1 MEGTIGVRYEG
12 DGHAGIPLLP
22 LRQDYSVTDCHERAS
37 IPVPMPQ
44 HYLDKLFAPRAIAV
58 FGASQRPHAVG
69 TIIYRNLR
77 DGGFQGALYPINP
90 KYSSLDGQACFA
102 SVADVPGAVDLAVI
116 ATPAATVAGI
126 LEDCGKR
133 GVRTAIVISAGF
145 GNGDAPGREYRE
157 AVLQAAGRHRMRLLG
172 PNCLGLIR
180 PSLRLNATF
189 SKNSAR
195 PGSLALVSQSGA
207 LCTAVLDWAIEH
219 DVGFSALVSLGD
231 AADID
236 FGDLLDFLAQDSQ
249 TRSILLYIE
258 GIRDARRFMSG
269 LRSAARMKPVIV
281 LKSGRHS
288 EGSRAAVT
296 HTGALIGA
304 DDVFDAALQRAGVVR
319 AMTIEQL
326 FAAAQLLASEDRVS
340 GNRLA
345 IVTNGGGPGVMA
357 VDRAVDLGVQLA
369 QLAPPTITALEAALP
384 AHWSHGNPVDLLG
397 DAGAERYAA
406 AVQACLA
413 DPGVDGLL
421 VMLTPQ
427 AMTDPTACAEAVI
440 AARQGKRKPMLLC
453 WMGEQQVRTANE
465 RFDHHHLPAFGSP
478 ESSVEAFAYLTRFHQ
493 NQQWLTQVPTPLGR
507 SSEPDIEGSRL
518 IIESVLAEGRTVLST
533 AESKAILHAFSIPVT
548 QSIECHS
555 ANDALVVAE
564 SIGYPVVMKIS
575 SQDITHKSDVGGV
588 RLNIG
593 SAQAVRI
600 TYNEMLETVR
610 RKYPQARIGGVTL
623 EPMYRSSHGRE
634 LLVGVIRD
642 PVFGPVI
649 TFGAGGVRVEVM
661 RDRAVVLPPL
671 NTFLARKAIEQ
682 TRISRL
688 LGEFRDMPAIDMEAL
703 VQVLR
708 RVSEMICELPHIRA
722 MDLNPLIA
730 DAQGVIALDAR
741 IEVERPHPSL
751 DRYGHM
757 AIHPYPKHLI
767 SRCQL
772 ADGTDITIRPIRP
785 EDAEIEQSFVKGLS
799 SQSKYFRFMRSL
811 NELTQEMLVR
821 FTQLDYHRELALIAV
836 LEQDGRET
844 ELGVARY
851 IINPDGQSCEFALV
865 VADAWQGK
873 GIGSRLMQALMEA
886 ARQRGLNEMNGE
898 ILATNHNMLHLM
910 NSLGFSLRASSED
923 PGVRQASMAL

>member
-1 MEGTIGVRYEG
+1 M
-12 DGHAGIPLLP
+12 
-22 LRQDYSVTDCHERAS
+22 S
-37 IPVPMPQ
+37 Q
-44 HYLDKLFAPRAIAV
+44 HYLDKLFAPKAIAV
-58 FGASQRPHAVG
+58 FGASRRPHSVG
-69 TIIYRNLR
+69 TLIYRNLR
-77 DGGFQGALYPINP
+77 DGGYRGELYPLNP
-90 KYSSLDGQACFA
+90 KYESLDGQPCYA
-102 SVADVPGAVDLAVI
+102 SLADVPGPVDLAVI
-116 ATPAATVAGI
+116 ATPADSVAGI
-126 LEDCGKR
+126 LEDCGGR
-133 GVRTAIVISAGF
+133 GVRTAILISAGF
-145 GNGDAPGREYRE
+145 GNSDDIGRARKE
-157 AVLQAAGRHRMRLLG
+157 AVLQVAARYRMRLLG

-180 PSLRLNATF
+180 PSLDLNATF

-195 PGSLALVSQSGA
+195 PGKLALVSQSGA
-207 LCTAVLDWAIEH
+207 LCTAILDWAIAH
-219 DVGFSALVSLGD
+219 DVGFSTLVSLGD

-281 LKSGRHS
+281 LKSGRHI
-288 EGSRAAVT
+288 EGSRAALT

-326 FAAAQLLASEDRVS
+326 FAAAQLLATEDRADN
-340 GNRLA
+340 NRLA

-357 VDRAVDLGVQLA
+357 VDRAMDLGVQLA
-369 QLAPPTITALEAALP
+369 QLSTTTIQALEAALP
-384 AHWSHGNPVDLLG
+384 DHWSHANPVDLLG
-397 DAGAERYAA
+397 DAGAERYGA
-406 AVQACLA
+406 AVRACLQ

-427 AMTDPTACAEAVI
+427 AMTDPDACAEAVI
-440 AARQGKRKPMLLC
+440 AARGDSRKPVLLC
-453 WMGEQQVRTANE
+453 WMGEEQVRVAHE
-465 RFDHHHLPAFGSP
+465 RFARHHMPTFSSP
-478 ESSVEAFAYLTRFHQ
+478 ESSVEAFAYLTRFHR
-493 NQQWLTQVPTPLGR
+493 NQQLLTQVPAPLGR
-507 SSEPDIEGSRL
+507 SSEPDIEGARL
-518 IIESVLAEGRTVLST
+518 IIESVLAEGRTLLGT
-533 AESKAILHAFSIPVT
+533 AESKAILNAFAIPVT
-548 QSIECHS
+548 QTIQCRS

-564 SIGYPVVMKIS
+564 SLGYPVVMKIS
-575 SQDITHKSDVGGV
+575 SPDISHKSDVGGV

-600 TYNEMLETVR
+600 TYKEMLEAVR
-610 RKYPQARIGGVTL
+610 EKYPEARIDGITL
-623 EPMYRSSHGRE
+623 EPMYRSRHGRE

-649 TFGAGGVRVEVM
+649 TFGAGGVQVEIM

-671 NTFLARKAIEQ
+671 NSFLARKAIEQ
-682 TRISRL
+682 TRVARL
-688 LGEFRDMPAIDMEAL
+688 LGEFRGMPAIDMEAL
-703 VQVLR
+703 VRVLR

-722 MDLNPLIA
+722 LDINPLIA
-730 DAQGVIALDAR
+730 DAAGVIALDAR
-741 IEVERPHPSL
+741 IEVERPHMSL
-751 DRYGHM
+751 DRYDHM

-767 SRCQL
+767 SRSQL

-785 EDAEIEQSFVKGLS
+785 EDADIEQSFVKGLS

-886 ARQRGLNEMNGE
+886 ARQRGLNEMSGE
-898 ILATNHNMLHLM
+898 ILGSNHNMLHLM
-910 NSLGFSLRASSED
+910 TSLGFDLRASGED
-923 PGVRQASMAL
+923 PGVKLASKAL

>member
-1 MEGTIGVRYEG
+1 MT
-12 DGHAGIPLLP
+12 
-22 LRQDYSVTDCHERAS
+22 
-37 IPVPMPQ
+37 Q

-58 FGASQRPHAVG
+58 FGASRRPQAVG
-69 TIIYRNLR
+69 TLIYQNLR
-77 DGGFQGALYPINP
+77 AGGFQGELYPINP
-90 KYSSLDGQACFA
+90 KYQTLDEQPCYA
-102 SVADVPGAVDLAVI
+102 SMKELPGAVDLVVI
-116 ATPAATVAGI
+116 ATPATTVAEI
-126 LEDCGKR
+126 LHDCGEQ
-133 GVRTAIVISAGF
+133 GVRAAILISAGF
-145 GNGDAPGREYRE
+145 GNADVHGAELKE
-157 AVLQAAGRHRMRLLG
+157 AVLQVAARYRIRLLG

-180 PSLRLNATF
+180 PSLDLNATF
-189 SKNSAR
+189 SQNSAR
-195 PGSLALVSQSGA
+195 PGKLALVSQSGA
-207 LCTAVLDWAIEH
+207 LCTAILDWAIEH
-219 DVGFSALVSLGD
+219 DVGFSTLVSLGD

-236 FGDLLDFLAQDSQ
+236 FGDVLDYLAQDSQ

-281 LKSGRHS
+281 IKSGRHS

-357 VDRAVDLGVQLA
+357 VDRAMDLGVSLTS
-369 QLAPPTITALEAALP
+369 LSPDTIKSLTAALP
-384 AHWSHGNPVDLLG
+384 AHWSHGNPIDLLG

-406 AVQACLA
+406 AVRSCLA

-440 AARQGKRKPMLLC
+440 AARQGSRKPVLLC
-453 WMGEQQVRTANE
+453 WMGEQQVRAGNALFA
-465 RFDHHHLPAFGSP
+465 RHHMPAFSSP
-478 ESSVEAFAYLTRFHQ
+478 ESSVEAFAYLTRFYQ
-493 NQQWLTQVPTPLGR
+493 NQQLLTQVPAPLGR
-507 SSEPDIEGSRL
+507 RSEPDVEGSRL

-533 AESKAILHAFSIPVT
+533 AESKAILHAFAIPVT

-575 SQDITHKSDVGGV
+575 SPDITHKSDVGGV

-600 TYNEMLETVR
+600 TYNEMLEAVHG
-610 RKYPQARIGGVTL
+610 KYPQARVSGVTL
-623 EPMYRSSHGRE
+623 EPMHRPAHARE

-649 TFGAGGVRVEVM
+649 TFGAGGVQVEIM
-661 RDRAVVLPPL
+661 RDRAVALPPL

-682 TRISRL
+682 TRIARL

-722 MDLNPLIA
+722 MDINPLVA
-730 DAQGVIALDAR
+730 HAQGVVALDAR
-741 IEVERPHPSL
+741 IEVEQPRLSL
-751 DRYGHM
+751 DRYSHM
-757 AIHPYPKHLI
+757 AIHPYPKHLV
-767 SRCQL
+767 SRWQL

-785 EDAEIEQSFVKGLS
+785 EDAEIEQSFVKALS

-821 FTQLDYHRELALIAV
+821 FTQIDYHRELALIAV
-836 LEQDGRET
+836 VEQDGGET

-851 IINPDGQSCEFALV
+851 IINPDGRSCEFALV

-886 ARQRGLNEMNGE
+886 ARQRGLGEINGE
-898 ILATNHNMLHLM
+898 ILSTNHNMLHLM
-910 NSLGFSLRASSED
+910 TSLGFGLHVSSED
-923 PGVRQASMAL
+923 PGVKVASRTL

>member
-1 MEGTIGVRYEG
+1 
-12 DGHAGIPLLP
+12 
-22 LRQDYSVTDCHERAS
+22 
-37 IPVPMPQ
+37 
-44 HYLDKLFAPRAIAV
+44 
-58 FGASQRPHAVG
+58 
-69 TIIYRNLR
+69 
-77 DGGFQGALYPINP
+77 
-90 KYSSLDGQACFA
+90 
-102 SVADVPGAVDLAVI
+102 
-116 ATPAATVAGI
+116 
-126 LEDCGKR
+126 
-133 GVRTAIVISAGF
+133 
-145 GNGDAPGREYRE
+145 
-157 AVLQAAGRHRMRLLG
+157 
-172 PNCLGLIR
+172 
-180 PSLRLNATF
+180 
-189 SKNSAR
+189 
-195 PGSLALVSQSGA
+195 VSQSGA
-207 LCTAVLDWAIEH
+207 LCTAILDWAIAH
-219 DVGFSALVSLGD
+219 DVGFSTLVSLGD

-236 FGDLLDFLAQDSQ
+236 FGDLLDYLAQDSE

-281 LKSGRHS
+281 LKSGRHI
-288 EGSRAAVT
+288 EGSRAALT

-340 GNRLA
+340 SNRLA

-357 VDRAVDLGVQLA
+357 VDRAMDLGVNLA
-369 QLAPPTITALEAALP
+369 RLSPSTIQALEAALP
-384 AHWSHGNPVDLLG
+384 DHWSHANPVDLLG
-397 DAGAERYAA
+397 DAGAERYGM
-406 AVQACLA
+406 AVRACLE

-440 AARQGKRKPMLLC
+440 AARQNNRKPVLLC
-453 WMGEQQVRTANE
+453 WMGEQQVRAAHE
-465 RFDHHHLPAFGSP
+465 LFARHHLPAFSSP

-493 NQQWLTQVPTPLGR
+493 NQQLLTQVPAPLGR
-507 SSEPDIEGSRL
+507 SSEPDIEGARL
-518 IIESVLAEGRTVLST
+518 IIESVLAEGRELLGT
-533 AESKAILHAFSIPVT
+533 AESKAILHAFAIPVT
-548 QSIECHS
+548 QSIQCRS

-564 SIGYPVVMKIS
+564 TLGYPVVMKINS
-575 SQDITHKSDVGGV
+575 PDISHKSDVGGV

-600 TYNEMLETVR
+600 TYKEMLEAVHG
-610 RKYPQARIGGVTL
+610 KYPEARVDGITL
-623 EPMYRSSHGRE
+623 EPMYRSRHGRE

-649 TFGAGGVRVEVM
+649 TFGAGGVQVEVM
-661 RDRAVVLPPL
+661 RDRAVALPPL

-682 TRISRL
+682 TRIAKL

-722 MDLNPLIA
+722 MDINPLIA
-730 DAQGVIALDAR
+730 DADGVIALDAR
-741 IEVERPHPSL
+741 IEVERPHLSL
-751 DRYGHM
+751 DRYSHM
-757 AIHPYPKHLI
+757 AIHPYPKHLV

-785 EDAEIEQSFVKGLS
+785 EDAGIEQSFVKGLS

-898 ILATNHNMLHLM
+898 ILASNHNMLHLM
-910 NSLGFSLRASSED
+910 TSLGFSLRASGED
-923 PGVRQASMAL
+923 PGVKLASREL

>member
-1 MEGTIGVRYEG
+1 M
-12 DGHAGIPLLP
+12 
-22 LRQDYSVTDCHERAS
+22 S
-37 IPVPMPQ
+37 Q
-44 HYLDKLFAPRAIAV
+44 HYLDKLFAPGTIAV
-58 FGASQRPHAVG
+58 FGASERPDSVG
-69 TIIYRNLR
+69 TLIYRNLR
-77 DGGFQGALYPINP
+77 DGGFQGGLFPVNP
-90 KYSSLDGQACFA
+90 KYASLDGQPCYA
-102 SVADVPGAVDLAVI
+102 SMAELPDPVDLAVI
-116 ATPAATVAGI
+116 ATPAATVADI
-126 LEDCGKR
+126 LEACGVR
-133 GVRTAIVISAGF
+133 GVRTAILISAGF
-145 GNGDAPGREYRE
+145 GNGDESGRERKE
-157 AVLQAAGRHRMRLLG
+157 AVLQVAARYRMRLLG

-180 PSLRLNATF
+180 PSLNLNATF

-195 PGSLALVSQSGA
+195 PGGLALVSQSGA
-207 LCTAVLDWAIEH
+207 LCTAILDWAIAH
-219 DVGFSALVSLGD
+219 DVGFSTLVSLGD

-236 FGDLLDFLAQDSQ
+236 FGDLLDYLAQDSQ
-249 TRSILLYIE
+249 THSILLYIE
-258 GIRDARRFMSG
+258 GIRDSRRFMSG

-319 AMTIEQL
+319 AMSIEQW

-357 VDRAVDLGVQLA
+357 VDRAMDLGVQLA
-369 QLAPPTITALEAALP
+369 QLAPATIEALEAALP
-384 AHWSHGNPVDLLG
+384 AHWSHANPVDLLG
-397 DAGAERYAA
+397 DAGAERYGA
-406 AVQACLA
+406 AVRACLA

-427 AMTDPTACAEAVI
+427 AMTDPSACAEAVI
-440 AARQGKRKPMLLC
+440 VARQGSHKPVLLC
-453 WMGEQQVRTANE
+453 WMGEEQVRVAHE
-465 RFDHHHLPAFGSP
+465 LFARHHMPAFGSP
-478 ESSVEAFAYLTRFHQ
+478 ESSVEAFAYLTRFQQ
-493 NQQWLTQVPTPLGR
+493 NQQLLTQVPAPLGR
-507 SSEPDIEGSRL
+507 RSEPDIEGARL
-518 IIESVLAEGRTVLST
+518 IIESVLAEGRTVLGT
-533 AESKAILHAFSIPVT
+533 AESKAILHAFGIPVT

-575 SQDITHKSDVGGV
+575 SPDITHKSDVGGV

-600 TYNEMLETVR
+600 TYNEMLEAVR
-610 RKYPQARIGGVTL
+610 TKYPDARVSGVTL
-623 EPMYRSSHGRE
+623 EVMHRPSHGRE

-649 TFGAGGVRVEVM
+649 TFGAGGVQVEIL
-661 RDRAVVLPPL
+661 RDRAVALPPL

-682 TRISRL
+682 TRIARL
-688 LGEFRDMPAIDMEAL
+688 LGEFRDMPAIDMDAL

-708 RVSEMICELPHIRA
+708 RVSEMICELPQIHA
-722 MDLNPLIA
+722 MDINPLVA
-730 DAQGVIALDAR
+730 HAQGVIALDAR
-741 IEVERPHPSL
+741 IEVERPHLSL
-751 DRYGHM
+751 DRYSHM
-757 AIHPYPKHLI
+757 AIHPYPKHLV
-767 SRCQL
+767 SSWQL
-772 ADGTDITIRPIRP
+772 ADGTDIVIRPIRP
-785 EDAEIEQSFVKGLS
+785 EDAGIEQSFVKALS
-799 SQSKYFRFMRSL
+799 SQSRYFRFMRSL

-886 ARQRGLNEMNGE
+886 ARQRGLGTMDGE
-898 ILATNHNMLHLM
+898 ILASNHNMLHLM
-910 NSLGFSLRASSED
+910 TSLGFSLHTSGED
-923 PGVRQASMAL
+923 PGVKLASKEL

>member
-1 MEGTIGVRYEG
+1 M
-12 DGHAGIPLLP
+12 
-22 LRQDYSVTDCHERAS
+22 S
-37 IPVPMPQ
+37 Q
-44 HYLDKLFAPRAIAV
+44 HYLDKLFSPRAIAV
-58 FGASQRPHAVG
+58 FGASQRPQAVG
-69 TIIYRNLR
+69 TLIYRNLR
-77 DGGFQGALYPINP
+77 DGGYQGALHPVNP
-90 KYSSLDGQACFA
+90 KYSTLDGQTCHA
-102 SVADVPGAVDLAVI
+102 SIAEVPGTVDLAVI
-116 ATPAATVAGI
+116 ATPAATVAEI
-126 LEDCGKR
+126 LQACGEQ
-133 GVRTAIVISAGF
+133 GVRMVILVSAGF
-145 GNGDAPGREYRE
+145 GNGDEAGRARRE
-157 AVLQAAGRHRMRLLG
+157 ALLQVAARYRIRLLG

-180 PSLRLNATF
+180 PSLNLNATF
-189 SKNSAR
+189 SRNSAR
-195 PGSLALVSQSGA
+195 PGRLALVSQSGA
-207 LCTAVLDWAIEH
+207 LCTAILDWAIEH
-219 DVGFSALVSLGD
+219 EVGFSTLVSLGD

-236 FGDLLDFLAQDSQ
+236 FGDLLDYLAQDSQ

-319 AMTIEQL
+319 AMTIEQW
-326 FAAAQLLASEDRVS
+326 FAAAQLLSSEDRVS

-357 VDRAVDLGVQLA
+357 VDRAMDLDVQLA
-369 QLAPPTITALEAALP
+369 QLAPATIAALETALP
-384 AHWSHGNPVDLLG
+384 DHWSHANPVDLLG
-397 DAGAERYAA
+397 DAGAERYGA

-440 AARQGKRKPMLLC
+440 AARAGSRKPVLLC
-453 WMGEQQVRTANE
+453 WMGEQQVRQAHE
-465 RFDHHHLPAFGSP
+465 HFARHHLPSFSSP

-493 NQQWLTQVPTPLGR
+493 NQQWLTQVPAPLGR
-507 SSEPDIEGSRL
+507 RSEPDIEGARL
-518 IIESVLAEGRTVLST
+518 IIESVLAEGRSVLGT
-533 AESKAILHAFSIPVT
+533 AESKAILHAFAIPVT

-564 SIGYPVVMKIS
+564 SIGYPVAMKIS
-575 SQDITHKSDVGGV
+575 SPDVTHKSDVGGV
-588 RLNIG
+588 RLDIG

-600 TYNEMLETVR
+600 AYNEMVEAVR
-610 RKYPQARIGGVTL
+610 DRYPGARVSGVTL
-623 EPMYRSSHGRE
+623 EPMHRPAHGRE

-649 TFGAGGVRVEVM
+649 TFGAGGVQVEIL
-661 RDRAVVLPPL
+661 RDRAVALPPL

-682 TRISRL
+682 TRIARL
-688 LGEFRDMPAIDMEAL
+688 LGAFRDMPAIDMEAL

-708 RVSEMICELPHIRA
+708 RVSEMICELPHIRS
-722 MDLNPLIA
+722 MDINPLVA
-730 DAQGVIALDAR
+730 DVGGVIALDAR
-741 IEVERPHPSL
+741 IEVERPHVSL
-751 DRYGHM
+751 DRYSHM
-757 AIHPYPKHLI
+757 AIHPYPKHLV
-767 SRCQL
+767 SRLQL

-785 EDAEIEQSFVKGLS
+785 EDAGIEQSFVKGLS

-836 LEQDGRET
+836 LEQAGRET

-851 IINPDGQSCEFALV
+851 SINPDGQSCEFALV

-873 GIGSRLMQALMEA
+873 GIGSHLMQALMEA
-886 ARQRGLNEMNGE
+886 ARQRGLHEMNGE
-898 ILATNHNMLHLM
+898 ILASNHPMLHLM
-910 NSLGFSLRASSED
+910 GSLGFRLQASPED
-923 PGVRQASMAL
+923 PGVKQASRVL

>member
-1 MEGTIGVRYEG
+1 M
-12 DGHAGIPLLP
+12 
-22 LRQDYSVTDCHERAS
+22 S
-37 IPVPMPQ
+37 Q
-44 HYLDKLFAPRAIAV
+44 HYLDKLFAPGSIAV
-58 FGASQRPHAVG
+58 FGASERPDSVG
-69 TIIYRNLR
+69 TLSYRNLR
-77 DGGFQGALYPINP
+77 DGGFQGGLYPVNP
-90 KYSSLDGQACFA
+90 KYASLDGQTCYA
-102 SVADVPGAVDLAVI
+102 STAELPGPVDLAVI
-116 ATPAATVAGI
+116 ATPAATVADI
-126 LEDCGKR
+126 LEACGAR
-133 GVRTAIVISAGF
+133 GVRTAILISAGF
-145 GNGDAPGREYRE
+145 GNGDESGRVRKE
-157 AVLQAAGRHRMRLLG
+157 AVLQVAARYRMRLLG

-180 PSLRLNATF
+180 PSLNLNATF

-195 PGSLALVSQSGA
+195 PGGLALVSQSGA
-207 LCTAVLDWAIEH
+207 LCTAILDWAIAH
-219 DVGFSALVSLGD
+219 DVGFSTLVSLGD

-236 FGDLLDFLAQDSQ
+236 FGDLLDYLAQDSQ

-288 EGSRAAVT
+288 EGSRAALT

-319 AMTIEQL
+319 AMSIEQW

-357 VDRAVDLGVQLA
+357 VDRAMDLGVQLA
-369 QLAPPTITALEAALP
+369 QLAPATIEALEAALP
-384 AHWSHGNPVDLLG
+384 GHWSHANPVDLLG
-397 DAGAERYAA
+397 DAGAERYGT
-406 AVQACLA
+406 AVRACLL

-427 AMTDPTACAEAVI
+427 AMTDPSACAEAVI
-440 AARQGKRKPMLLC
+440 AARQGSHKPVLLC
-453 WMGEQQVRTANE
+453 WMGEEQVRVAHE
-465 RFDHHHLPAFGSP
+465 LFARHHMPAFGSP
-478 ESSVEAFAYLTRFHQ
+478 ESSVEAFAYLTRFQQ

-507 SSEPDIEGSRL
+507 RSEPDIEGARL
-518 IIESVLAEGRTVLST
+518 IIESVLADGRTVLGT
-533 AESKAILHAFSIPVT
+533 AESKAILHAFAIPVT

-575 SQDITHKSDVGGV
+575 SPDITHKTDVGGV

-600 TYNEMLETVR
+600 TYNEMLEAVR
-610 RKYPQARIGGVTL
+610 AKYPEARIGGVTL
-623 EPMYRSSHGRE
+623 EPMYRSRHGRE

-649 TFGAGGVRVEVM
+649 TFGAGGV
-661 RDRAVVLPPL
+661 
-671 NTFLARKAIEQ
+671 Q
-682 TRISRL
+682 
-688 LGEFRDMPAIDMEAL
+688 
-703 VQVLR
+703 
-708 RVSEMICELPHIRA
+708 
-722 MDLNPLIA
+722 
-730 DAQGVIALDAR
+730 
-741 IEVERPHPSL
+741 RPHLSL
-751 DRYGHM
+751 DRYSHM
-757 AIHPYPKHLI
+757 AIHPYPKHLV
-767 SRCQL
+767 SSCQL
-772 ADGTDITIRPIRP
+772 ADGTDIIIRPIRP
-785 EDAEIEQSFVKGLS
+785 EDAGIEQSFVKALS
-799 SQSKYFRFMRSL
+799 SQSRYFRFMRSL

-821 FTQLDYHRELALIAV
+821 FTQIDYHRELALIAV

-886 ARQRGLNEMNGE
+886 ARQRGLGEMDGE
-898 ILATNHNMLHLM
+898 ILASNNNMLHLM
-910 NSLGFSLRASSED
+910 TSLGFSLHTSSED
-923 PGVRQASMAL
+923 PGVKLASKEL